1 MRIGID
7 ATGLYGPLTGVENYI
22 VNIVDNLLQIDKHND
37 YIIYF
42 RNDIPRGLEFRND
55 NATFRPSRFL
65 NRKLFQQ
72 TRLPFLIYS
81 DSPDVMFFPGNSLS
95 LVCPCSTVLT
105 IHGLQS
111 FVIPPHMMPK
121 SQRLSRVYWKWMTQI
136 GCAKAT
142 KIITVS
148 ASTKSEIIGALNIG
162 DDKVDSIHH
171 AAAEHF
177 QEIDRNAARGQ
188 LRQFGIN
195 DEFVLCVGTLKYKN
209 IDRCIKAFHHVK
221 KQGHTSLKLVIAGS
235 KTEIG
240 DDVFELAKRLEIYS
254 DIIFLDYFA
263 HEDLPLL
270 YSAAEV
276 FLFPSLY
283 EAFGIPILEA
293 FACGTPVITSNITSL
308 PEVAGDAGVLVDPY
322 NWREVA
328 TALERV
334 LSDQSLRDLLRRKG
348 HERVKQFSW
357 QQSAVQTLSILEEA
371 GNASKH
377 CH

>member
-1 MRIGID
+1 
-7 ATGLYGPLTGVENYI
+7 
-22 VNIVDNLLQIDKHND
+22 
-37 YIIYF
+37 
-42 RNDIPRGLEFRND
+42 
-55 NATFRPSRFL
+55 
-65 NRKLFQQ
+65 
-72 TRLPFLIYS
+72 
-81 DSPDVMFFPGNSLS
+81 
-95 LVCPCSTVLT
+95 
-105 IHGLQS
+105 
-111 FVIPPHMMPK
+111 
-121 SQRLSRVYWKWMTQI
+121 MTQI

-148 ASTKSEIIGALNIG
+148 ASTKSEIIGALNVR

-177 QEIDRNAARGQ
+177 QEIDRNTARGQ

-209 IDRCIKAFHHVK
+209 IGRCIKAFHHVK
-221 KQGHTSLKLVIAGS
+221 KHGHASLKLVIAGS
-235 KTEIG
+235 KAEIG
-240 DDVFELAKRLEIYS
+240 DDVFELTERLGIHS

-270 YSAAEV
+270 YCAAEV

-308 PEVAGDAGVLVDPY
+308 PEVAGDAGILVDPY
-322 NWREVA
+322 NWQEVA

-334 LSDQSLRDLLRRKG
+334 LSDQNLRDLLRRKG
-348 HERVKQFSW
+348 RERVSQFSW
-357 QQSAVQTLSILEEA
+357 QQSAAQTLSLLEET
-371 GNASKH
+371 GNASKPRH
-377 CH
+377 